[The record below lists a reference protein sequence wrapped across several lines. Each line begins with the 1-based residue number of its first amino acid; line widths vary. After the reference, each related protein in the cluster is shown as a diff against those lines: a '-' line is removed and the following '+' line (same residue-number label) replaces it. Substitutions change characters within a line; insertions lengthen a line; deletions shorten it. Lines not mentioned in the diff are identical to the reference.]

1 MDLSQIIILIIVITI
16 VVFFITRE
24 FWCWYWKINEIRDL
38 LKSIEQKLRNK
49 KPEKK

>member
-1 MDLSQIIILIIVITI
+1 MELPRIIIGIIVITI

-38 LKSIEQKLRNK
+38 LKSIEQKLGNK
-49 KPEKK
+49 EP